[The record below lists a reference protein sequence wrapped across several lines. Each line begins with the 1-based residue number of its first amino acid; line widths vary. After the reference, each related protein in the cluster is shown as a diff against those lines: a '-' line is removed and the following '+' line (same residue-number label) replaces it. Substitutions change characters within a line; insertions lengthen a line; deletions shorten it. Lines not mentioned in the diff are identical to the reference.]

1 MLHLEAPLYLKYFQ
15 HEKSLPE
22 FEPKENKRFSE
33 ASKKDNIWFGKE
45 NEKPNCQGRQT
56 FLIFQTNFPSSL
68 FLSLPYETRLVF

>member
-45 NEKPNCQGRQT
+45 NEKPNCQRRQT
-56 FLIFQTNFPSSL
+56 FFYKISQQAFSCHFHTK
-68 FLSLPYETRLVF
+68 LV